1 MIPRLPRSVWVLL
14 GGESLASVGTG
25 LTLPFLLIYLHR
37 VRGIEMS
44 EAAAALAWLAA
55 VGLVGNPLGGW
66 LSDRIGARR
75 TLTGGLLLVSVAAL
89 AIALVREPWHAFAAT
104 GLFGLG
110 AAVVWPAQD
119 ALLATLAGER
129 VRARA
134 FSTRYATMNAGI
146 GAGSVL
152 GALLADVE
160 APLSFELL
168 FLLQALTFLIYAGI
182 TTRLPNPSAAERD
195 ALAAPDGGWR
205 AVRDDRGL
213 RWVLPL
219 VMLLFAVGYA
229 QFGVAFPAYAMG
241 PGALGSSA
249 LALAFTAN
257 TVTIVAAQL
266 PMYKLLER
274 SSRSRALALAG
285 GIWAIA
291 WLTAL
296 SAGQAGGGTMAA
308 TGFVLAMVLF
318 GLGETILAPT
328 LGPLVN
334 DLASEALRGRYNGAS
349 ALAST
354 GGFIIGPIAAGA
366 ALDAGHGGALL
377 AGLAAACVLAV
388 HAALRLERHLP
399 ARFPAEV
406 TAS

>member
-1 MIPRLPRSVWVLL
+1 
-14 GGESLASVGTG
+14 
-25 LTLPFLLIYLHR
+25 
-37 VRGIEMS
+37 
-44 EAAAALAWLAA
+44 
-55 VGLVGNPLGGW
+55 
-66 LSDRIGARR
+66 
-75 TLTGGLLLVSVAAL
+75 
-89 AIALVREPWHAFAAT
+89 
-104 GLFGLG
+104 
-110 AAVVWPAQD
+110 
-119 ALLATLAGER
+119 
-129 VRARA
+129 
-134 FSTRYATMNAGI
+134 
-146 GAGSVL
+146 
-152 GALLADVE
+152 
-160 APLSFELL
+160 
-168 FLLQALTFLIYAGI
+168 
-182 TTRLPNPSAAERD
+182 
-195 ALAAPDGGWR
+195 
-205 AVRDDRGL
+205 
-213 RWVLPL
+213 
-219 VMLLFAVGYA
+219 
-229 QFGVAFPAYAMG
+229 
-241 PGALGSSA
+241 
-249 LALAFTAN
+249 LAFTAN

>member
-1 MIPRLPRSVWVLL
+1 MTARLPRPVWVLL

-37 VRGIEMS
+37 VRGIDMS

-66 LSDRIGARR
+66 LSDRVGARR
-75 TLTGGLLLVSVAAL
+75 TLTGGLLLVSVAAV
-89 AIALVREPWHAFAAT
+89 AIALVSEPWHAFAAT

-119 ALLATLAGER
+119 ALLSALAGAT

-152 GALLADVE
+152 GALIADIRT
-160 APLSFELL
+160 PFSFELL
-168 FLLQALTFLIYAGI
+168 FLLQALTFLVYAGI
-182 TTRLPNPSAAERD
+182 TMRLPNPRAAEPD
-195 ALAAPDGGWR
+195 AVAVPDGGWR
-205 AVRDDRGL
+205 AVRDDHGL

-219 VMLLFAVGYA
+219 VMLLFGAGYA

-241 PGALGSSA
+241 PGTLGSSA

-274 SSRSRALALAG
+274 ASRSRALALTG

-291 WLTAL
+291 WLMAL
-296 SAGQAGGGTMAA
+296 GAGQAGGDTIAT

-318 GLGETILAPT
+318 GLGETVLAPT

-334 DLASEALRGRYNGAS
+334 DLASDALRGRYNGA
-349 ALAST
+349 AAMAST

-377 AGLAAACVLAV
+377 AGLAAACVLAA
-388 HAALRLERHLP
+388 HTALRLDRHLP
-399 ARFPAEV
+399 ARLLVKAA
-406 TAS
+406 AS